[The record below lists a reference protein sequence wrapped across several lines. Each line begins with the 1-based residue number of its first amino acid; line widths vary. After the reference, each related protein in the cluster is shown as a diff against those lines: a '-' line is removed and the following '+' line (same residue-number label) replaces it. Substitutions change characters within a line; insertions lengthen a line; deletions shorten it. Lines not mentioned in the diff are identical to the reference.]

1 MGGVRSDL
9 ESKLFRAV
17 ALQKE
22 RKLETHRPTPTKT
35 PFLRSDLFPIMDSPS
50 THLVTQIRLQ
60 VQN

>member
-35 PFLRSDLFPIMDSPS
+35 PFLRSDLFPIVDSS

>member
-17 ALQKE
+17 ALQRE

-35 PFLRSDLFPIMDSPS
+35 PF
-50 THLVTQIRLQ
+50 
-60 VQN
+60 